1 MASLLR
7 RTVLLA
13 ALCGCGDNHAASP
26 DAPPA
31 PADAPADAA
40 PLAFTR
46 SPTFTL
52 APNASTP
59 LAGQLTL
66 ATNRPTRVAL
76 TLRDPDRTQAI
87 DPARAGDGLA
97 AEHTFPVLGFRP
109 ATTHTLAITVTDATG
124 ESLTAPDIEVTTAA
138 LPADFPVLTT
148 NRIAPDRTEPGV
160 TLTGLTHYVMAV
172 DDTAHVVWFSDRGE
186 GMEDVRRLANGH
198 LLMNMSNHI
207 AAVEIDFLGNV
218 IRRWHARNF
227 SVEMPGSHEVAIDS
241 FHHELGVL
249 PDGDLYALTS
259 ELRGYDNYPTSEL
272 DPTPQSAPQKV
283 VGDAVVQFAPDGT
296 VVHRY
301 SLLDR
306 LDPYRLGY
314 NSFGNFWTALY
325 GLDANVDWSHGN
337 AAFPDPAGGFL
348 VSLRHQDAVV
358 KLDAA
363 GALQWIL
370 GNHDNW
376 SSAFAPYLLAP
387 IGAPFQWQYHQ
398 HAPRILADGHIL
410 LFDNGNFRVSPPAA
424 KPATSYSRA
433 VEYAVDPERK
443 EVRQIWQYDADQLI
457 FAPATGDVDIGR
469 TTGNVIICFGG
480 ASRIV
485 EVTHTDPP
493 VKVFE
498 MTADRTFYRAE
509 RLASLYPDPP

>member
-1 MASLLR
+1 MAFLVR

-13 ALCGCGDNHAASP
+13 ALCGCGDNHAGPA

-31 PADAPADAA
+31 PVDAPADAA

-46 SPTFTL
+46 GPIFTL

-59 LAGQLTL
+59 LAGQLAL

-76 TLRDPDRTQAI
+76 TLRDPERTQVI
-87 DPARAGDGLA
+87 DPARVGDGLA
-97 AEHTFPVLGFRP
+97 AEHTVPVLGFRP
-109 ATTHTLAITVTDATG
+109 ATTHTLAITVTDAAG
-124 ESLTAPDIEVTTAA
+124 ESLAASDLEVTTAA
-138 LPADFPVLTT
+138 LPADFPVFTT
-148 NRIAPDRTEPGV
+148 HRIAPDQTEPGV
-160 TLTGLTHYVMAV
+160 TLTGLTHYVMAI

-186 GMEDVRRLANGH
+186 GAEDVRRLANGH
-198 LLMNMSNHI
+198 LLINLSNHI
-207 AAVEIDFLGNV
+207 VSVEIDFLGNE
-218 IRRWHARNF
+218 IRRWHAA
-227 SVEMPGSHEVAIDS
+227 SSTPGTPGSIPVAIDS

-249 PDGDLYALTS
+249 PDGDLYTLTS
-259 ELRGYDNYPTSEL
+259 DLRSYVSYPTSEL
-272 DPTPQSAPQKV
+272 DPTPRSAPQQV
-283 VGDAVVQFAPDGT
+283 VGDAVVQFHPDGT

-301 SLLDR
+301 ALLDR
-306 LDPYRLGY
+306 LDPYRIAYGA
-314 NSFGNFWTALY
+314 FGVFWIALY
-325 GLDANVDWSHGN
+325 GLGANVDWSHGN

-376 SSAFAPYLLAP
+376 SSAFAPYLLTP
-387 IGAPFQWQYHQ
+387 VGAPFQWQYHQ
-398 HAPRILADGHIL
+398 HAPRILADGHVL
-410 LFDNGNFRVSPPAA
+410 LFDNGNFRVSPPAP

-433 VEYAVDPERK
+433 VEYAVDGERK
-443 EVRQIWQYDADQLI
+443 EVHQVWQYDADQLI

-509 RLASLYPDPP
+509 RLASLYRDGP